1 MHLVNV
7 ASSGQ
12 LLKNEVSNNFN
23 SNWIKVHL
31 RRNFDVEPARF
42 VGQFGADEDPFAGR
56 WFFHDVNVNAL
67 ACNKMIM

>member
-1 MHLVNV
+1 MSV
-7 ASSGQ
+7 SSAGK
-12 LLKNEVSNNFN
+12 LLKKMKCQTTSTV
-23 SNWIKVHL
+23 NWIKVHL

-42 VGQFGADEDPFAGR
+42 VGQLGADEDPFAGR

>member
-1 MHLVNV
+1 V

-12 LLKNEVSNNFN
+12 LLKKMKCQTISTVT
-23 SNWIKVHL
+23 WIKVYL